1 MAADATR
8 LLPDEESQ
16 LSEGLRHHEGDE
28 DRLGRCRRCGRS
40 CGGCCRFLWFRLAS
54 VRTFYL
60 VYRLPRFLIALFL
73 LLTFF

>member
-40 CGGCCRFLWFRLAS
+40 CGQRQLLEQREQLTCQVAS
-54 VRTFYL
+54 HTYKL
-60 VYRLPRFLIALFL
+60 
-73 LLTFF
+73 